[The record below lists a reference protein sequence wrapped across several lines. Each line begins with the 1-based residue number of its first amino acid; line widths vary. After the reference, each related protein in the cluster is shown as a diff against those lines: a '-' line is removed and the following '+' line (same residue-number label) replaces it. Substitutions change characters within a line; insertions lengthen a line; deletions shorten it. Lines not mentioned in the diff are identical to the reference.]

1 MGSFKDV
8 VGHRDVIQYLQN
20 AVAENRVSQ
29 AYIVNG
35 ERGTGKKML
44 AKLFAVALL
53 CEEHGPEPCNKCHS
67 CVQAES
73 NNHPSESM
81 MCAHRSI
88 IQLRLSHIRA
98 HIKFILFRKLI
109 L

>member
-20 AVAENRVSQ
+20 AIAENRVSQ

-44 AKLFAVALL
+44 AKLFAMALF
-53 CEEHGPEPCNKCHS
+53 CEEHGPEPCNKCTGRI
-67 CVQAES
+67 E
-73 NNHPSESM
+73 
-81 MCAHRSI
+81 
-88 IQLRLSHIRA
+88 
-98 HIKFILFRKLI
+98 
-109 L
+109 

>member
-44 AKLFAVALL
+44 AKLFA
-53 CEEHGPEPCNKCHS
+53 HGTF
-67 CVQAES
+67 
-73 NNHPSESM
+73 M
-81 MCAHRSI
+81 
-88 IQLRLSHIRA
+88 
-98 HIKFILFRKLI
+98 
-109 L
+109 

>member
-20 AVAENRVSQ
+20 AIAENRVSQ

-44 AKLFAVALL
+44 AKLFAWHFYVK
-53 CEEHGPEPCNKCHS
+53 NMDR
-67 CVQAES
+67 
-73 NNHPSESM
+73 NHVINVIPVY
-81 MCAHRSI
+81 RQNRI
-88 IQLRLSHIRA
+88 TIRILSG
-98 HIKFILFRKLI
+98 
-109 L
+109 